1 MKSLVTILA
10 VVASW
15 AYAAEDHAAVRAA
28 PAASSTGAIHSIAY
42 SHGDL
47 GYGNYPHVLRTENR
61 LENLF
66 RAIRYC
72 DETAGWPS
80 ESQFR
85 WQQEMAE
92 PLPFFLGS
100 CTPEQREKLARYIKE
115 GRISIAATHSTVLSD
130 RLNGESAARLFYL
143 SNRFLPDL
151 LGTPPGR
158 VAIINDV
165 VGLSWSLPIYC
176 EAAGVPF
183 LSMGHNKCGRMDELE
198 SAPLVRWTGPGGTG
212 SVLAFSSVYDFHEVR
227 DPSKDVPGAVARS
240 AAAITPH
247 FIPAW
252 LQGHDFALAKLD
264 MATAAKAWNA
274 TNTPRVQMS
283 TLDLYISELARRQ
296 TPEKTPVVNK
306 TGPCQWMDQPLS
318 DAWLF
323 GRARQAGE
331 RLPAAEKFSTFALA
345 SSPGGYPWFD
355 FTIGWHNLLSHFE
368 HTSGAACWRC
378 KNAEGWRHYEIELI
392 EHREEGL
399 LALATAE
406 RTLDDALSRL
416 GAQIQTTRA
425 NSLAVFNSLGQ
436 ARTDVV
442 TLSTPALA
450 GKSLV
455 AVDDATGAST
465 PCQWLDA
472 GTLCFVAADVPALGY
487 RTFHLMEQ
495 PRPSAPMIDHK
506 FYAITIDPKTG
517 AIASLVDKELGQELV
532 KPNAPHALNQYLYQ
546 WCAEAEGEPLWS
558 APPSDVHVTAEHGP
572 VASIFR
578 IRTNKAEGVNWL
590 EQTII
595 LYRTIKRID
604 FALRLDKKPS
614 GRTLADYYANNL
626 RGKESVFLALPF
638 DIPNFKAV
646 YQTGGGGVAEPIR
659 DQFEGTSTAFHAVQ
673 HFADL
678 SNERFGVTVSPLD
691 CALVE
696 FGHPRSDLLSRTLN
710 SEKAFEKKMEYP
722 QASSLYLYLL
732 GNMFTTNIRV
742 DQRGEHLFR
751 WALRSHA
758 GNWQAG
764 EADRFGEAVSQPLM
778 ARLLPASGGTRS
790 GGAFSFAS
798 VDRGS
803 VSVSTCKPAEWNGEG
818 FIVRLV
824 ETHGRKTTADL
835 RLPFLLPIASAN
847 ETTLTETDLDRPL
860 VVSGDTIRVELPAY
874 GVKTIR
880 VRSAA
885 AACGKV
891 QKLTSTPISDMEI
904 ALEWTPVPNAACY
917 RVYRGTTADF
927 QPGLLTLVAMPA
939 AASWVDKAQN
949 HGPAWMANRLAPG
962 TTYHYRIEAVSRHN
976 ARGPASAA
984 VAATTMS
991 TAEKACPPGAVGDL
1005 HAILISPL
1013 APLNEVNLLW
1023 RSNIE
1028 PNIAGYEIHRS
1039 TSSGFTPSP
1048 STLLAKMEISTSV
1061 KATDYREYDHQMFLD
1076 KTTTPNTAYCYRV
1089 RAITWSGLPG
1099 GFSGEA
1105 SVVTKAEP
1113 VAAAPSPASGRPK
1126 PRGRAAKQK

>member
-10 VVASW
+10 VVASGAW
-15 AYAAEDHAAVRAA
+15 AAEDPATVRAA
-28 PAASSTGAIHSIAY
+28 PAAGGAIHSVAY

-72 DETAGWPS
+72 DETASWPS
-80 ESQFR
+80 ESQYR

-100 CTPEQREKLARYIKE
+100 CTPEQREKLARYVRE
-115 GRISIAATHSTVLSD
+115 GRISIAATHATVLSD

-165 VGLSWSLPIYC
+165 VGLSWSLPVYC

-183 LSMGHNKCGRMDELE
+183 LSMGHNKCARMDELE

-212 SVLAFSSVYDFHEVR
+212 SVLAFSSVYNYHAVSKPGKEVP
-227 DPSKDVPGAVARS
+227 DAVARS
-240 AAAITPH
+240 AAEITPH
-247 FIPAW
+247 FVPVW
-252 LQGHDFALAKLD
+252 LQGHDFSLASLE
-264 MATAAKAWNA
+264 MATAAKTWNV

-283 TLDLYISELARRQ
+283 TLDLYLSELARRQ
-296 TPEKTPVVNK
+296 PPEQTPVVNK

-331 RLPAAEKFSTFALA
+331 RLPAAEKFSAFALA

-355 FTIGWHNLLSHFE
+355 FTTGWHNLLSHFE
-368 HTSGAACWRC
+368 HTSGAACWRT
-378 KNAEGWRHYEIELI
+378 KDAEGWRHYETELV

-399 LALATAE
+399 LALKTAE
-406 RTLDDALSRL
+406 RTLEAALSRL
-416 GAQIQTTRA
+416 GAQIKTTHA
-425 NSLAVFNSLGQ
+425 NALAVFNPLGQ

-442 TLSTPALA
+442 TLSTSAQA
-450 GKSLV
+450 GQALV
-455 AVDDATGAST
+455 AVDDATGLTT

-472 GTLCFVAADVPALGY
+472 DTLVFVATDVPALGY
-487 RTFHLMEQ
+487 RTFHLREQ
-495 PRPSAPMIDHK
+495 PRPAAPVKEHR

-517 AIASLVDKELGQELV
+517 AVVSLVDKELGHELV
-532 KPNAPHALNQYLYQ
+532 KPNAPHAFNQYLYQ

-558 APPSDVHVTAEHGP
+558 EPPSDVAIAAEHGP

-578 IRTNKAEGVNWL
+578 IRANKAAGVNWL
-590 EQTII
+590 EQTIT

-614 GRTLADYYANNL
+614 GRTLADYHANNL
-626 RGKESVFLALPF
+626 RGKESVFIALPF
-638 DIPNFKAV
+638 DIPDFKAV
-646 YQTGGGGVAEPIR
+646 YQTGGGGVAEPVR
-659 DQFEGTSTAFHAVQ
+659 DQFTGTCTAFQAVQ

-678 SNERFGVTVSPLD
+678 SNERFGVTVSPID

-696 FGHPRSDLLSRTLN
+696 FGHPRSDVLSRTLN
-710 SEKAFEKKMEYP
+710 SESAFEKKMEYP
-722 QASSLYLYLL
+722 QAASLYLYLL
-732 GNMFTTNIRV
+732 DNMFTTNIRI

-764 EADRFGEAVSQPLM
+764 EADRFGEAVNQPLL
-778 ARLLPASGGTRS
+778 ARLLPPGGGPRPV
-790 GGAFSFAS
+790 GAHSFAA
-798 VDRGS
+798 VEGGN
-803 VSVSTCKPAEWNGEG
+803 VSVSTCKPAEWNGDG

-824 ETHGRKTTADL
+824 ETRGRKTTADL

-860 VVSGDTIRVELPAY
+860 VVRGDAVRVELPAY

-880 VRSAA
+880 VRRAA
-885 AACGKV
+885 AATGAV
-891 QKLTSTPISDMEI
+891 TKLTATPVSDLEV
-904 ALEWTPVPNAACY
+904 ALEWTPVPDAACY

-927 QPGLLTLVAMPA
+927 QPTLLTLVAMPA
-939 AASWVDKAQN
+939 VARCVDKAQN
-949 HGPAWMANRLAPG
+949 HGPGWMANRLTPG
-962 TTYHYRIEAVSRHN
+962 TTYHYRVEAVSRHHT
-976 ARGPASAA
+976 RGPASAS

-991 TAEKACPPGAVGDL
+991 TEEKACPPGAVQDL
-1005 HAILISPL
+1005 HAILVSPL
-1013 APLNEVNLLW
+1013 APLNQINLLW
-1023 RSNIE
+1023 RSNVE

-1039 TSSGFTPSP
+1039 TTPGFTPSP
-1048 STLLAKMEISTSV
+1048 STLLAKVEVRTSA
-1061 KATDYREYDHQMFLD
+1061 KATDYRHYDHQMFLD
-1076 KTTTPNTAYCYRV
+1076 KDTAPGAAYRYRV
-1089 RAITWSGLPG
+1089 RAITQSGLPG
-1099 GFSGEA
+1099 GFSAEA
-1105 SVVTKAEP
+1105 GAATKAEP
-1113 VAAAPSPASGRPK
+1113 VAAAPSPTRGRPELL
-1126 PRGRAAKQK
+1126 GQGAKRE